1 MGIRFRNYKDCD
13 LECMTSMW
21 NEILEDGMS
30 FPGTELYESSQ
41 FQKMLDEQTRVVCME
56 KDGELVGYYILHPN
70 NIGRCSHIANASYV
84 IKKQCVESIWG
95 NFRFKILLRK
105 LKG

>member
-56 KDGELVGYYILHPN
+56 KDGELAGYYILHPN

-84 IKKQCVESIWG
+84 IKKNNAWKAFGEIFGSK
-95 NFRFKILLRK
+95 FY
-105 LKG
+105 

>member
-1 MGIRFRNYKDCD
+1 
-13 LECMTSMW
+13 
-21 NEILEDGMS
+21 MS

-41 FQKMLDEQTRVVCME
+41 FQKMLEEQTRVVCME

-84 IKKQCVESIWG
+84 IKKNDAWKA
-95 NFRFKILLRK
+95 FRKIFGSK
-105 LKG
+105 FY

>member
-41 FQKMLDEQTRVVCME
+41 FQK
-56 KDGELVGYYILHPN
+56 
-70 NIGRCSHIANASYV
+70 NA
-84 IKKQCVESIWG
+84 
-95 NFRFKILLRK
+95 
-105 LKG
+105 